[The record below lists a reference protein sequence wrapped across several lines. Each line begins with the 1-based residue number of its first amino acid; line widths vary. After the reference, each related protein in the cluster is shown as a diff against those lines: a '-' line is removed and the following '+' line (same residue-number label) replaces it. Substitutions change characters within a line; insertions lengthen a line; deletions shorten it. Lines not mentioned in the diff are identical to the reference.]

1 MKYVLIQQL
10 MKTRIPGT
18 TVLTTMYDTS
28 STNKTNS
35 PKDSHVHVH
44 FRHITTEQSVFSR
57 SLHLEENFS
66 FSSYYFH
73 NMVYFNLCKILDI
86 TTWNNYFWRYVTEYK
101 WLIFQLSNSILSLS
115 PPKWVS
121 FISFILF
128 YYSYILLNTWTFT
141 FLYEKN

>member
-86 TTWNNYFWRYVTEYK
+86 TTWNNYFWRYVTEYVVN
-101 WLIFQLSNSILSLS
+101 ISIIKFYCLSL
-115 PPKWVS
+115 PPTKWVS

>member
-44 FRHITTEQSVFSR
+44 FRHITTEQSVFR

-86 TTWNNYFWRYVTEYK
+86 TTWNNYFWRYVTEYVVN
-101 WLIFQLSNSILSLS
+101 ISIIKFYCLSLS